1 MYYIYI
7 DKKTNRIIDVK
18 NKIVEHSDNL
28 IICEVENLPEKY
40 DYLEVLNLRKE
51 TRVVKDAYTYEEVI
65 FNEKT
70 NLEETNIVEV
80 PSIKEDFYTCDLKAC
95 FYPQPT
101 AEELE
106 AQKEKRIDERAKM
119 LIRQK
124 YELEDEFKIQRRI
137 VAYPENAQYK
147 LDFLEYNEYVEKCIL
162 KAKREINK

>member
-51 TRVVKDAYTYEEVI
+51 IKTWKEIQEDYDGNGEIVAKEVEKSRTY
-65 FNEKT
+65 F
-70 NLEETNIVEV
+70 
-80 PSIKEDFYTCDLKAC
+80 TCDLVAK
-95 FYPQPT
+95 FRPQPT
-101 AEELE
+101 LE
-106 AQKEKRIDERAKM
+106 QIEKLKQLEYEKLVES

-124 YELEDEFKIQRRI
+124 YNLSNELAILRQATTKVDEFK
-137 VAYPENAQYK
+137 A
-147 LDFLEYNEYVEKCIL
+147 YNEYAEKC
-162 KAKREINK
+162 KNQAKSKIYGG